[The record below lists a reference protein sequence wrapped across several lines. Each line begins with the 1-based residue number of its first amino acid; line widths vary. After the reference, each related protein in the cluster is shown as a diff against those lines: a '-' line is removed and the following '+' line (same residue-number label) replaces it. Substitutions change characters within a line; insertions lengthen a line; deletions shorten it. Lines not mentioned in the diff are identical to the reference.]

1 MPSSPVTRLLLLA
14 LFIGCGWS
22 AALESVPPSHVVQPG
37 DTVFSLARTWGLTV
51 PQLLE
56 LSHLNDT
63 ALKVGQ
69 VLMLTPPT
77 STPHTVQAGETLY
90 SLARSVGMTPDE
102 LQVLN
107 GLPGPA
113 LQVGQR
119 LWLPTRAVPNQTVP
133 NTPPA
138 AVSTAPVV
146 QPAGADLSVDQ
157 VTLPPRLP
165 DGSLAVPADVPDAD
179 WLNRAMSLIGVPY
192 RYGGSSPGGTDCSG
206 LVLQIFAPMGL
217 NLPRQSTM
225 QAQVGLP
232 VEQADL
238 QAGDLVFFD
247 TEGRGAVTH
256 DGVYLGEGAFIH
268 ANSYNGRVAINRL
281 SEPYYANRYLSARRV
296 LGQILGAG

>member
-1 MPSSPVTRLLLLA
+1 LLA

-22 AALESVPPSHVVQPG
+22 AALESVPPSYVVQPG
-37 DTVFSLARTWGLTV
+37 DTVFSLARTWALTV

-77 STPHTVQAGETLY
+77 STLHMVQAGETLY
-90 SLARSVGMTPDE
+90 SLARSVSMTPDE
-102 LQVLN
+102 LRVLN

-119 LWLPTRAVPNQTVP
+119 LWLPTRAISNQTVP
-133 NTPPA
+133 NTLPA
-138 AVSTAPVV
+138 AVSTAPVI

-157 VTLPPRLP
+157 ATLPPKLP
-165 DGSLAVPADVPDAD
+165 GDYSSGLPADVPDAD
-179 WLNRAMSLIGVPY
+179 WLGRAMLLIGVPY
-192 RYGGSSPGGTDCSG
+192 RYGESSPGGTDCSG

-232 VEQADL
+232 VKQADL

-281 SEPYYANRYLSARRV
+281 SEPYYAKRYLSARRV
-296 LGQILGAG
+296 LGQLLGAG